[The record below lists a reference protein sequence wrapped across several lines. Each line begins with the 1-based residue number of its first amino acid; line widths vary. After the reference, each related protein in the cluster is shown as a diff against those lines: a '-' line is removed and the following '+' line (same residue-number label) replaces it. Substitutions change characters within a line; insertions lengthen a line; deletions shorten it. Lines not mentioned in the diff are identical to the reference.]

1 MRLRNDQLAASLQRD
16 LAPIYLIS
24 GDEPLQMREASDE
37 IRAAARAQG
46 YSEREVLDQGAGF
59 DWAALNVAA
68 ESLSLFGERRVLE
81 LRLSSARIGNEGA
94 KALNAYAER
103 PAEETLLLIT
113 LPKLERAQANSQW
126 LKRLEQVGVVV
137 QIWPV
142 EGARLSPWIEQRLRR
157 AGLVP
162 EAGVVE
168 MLADRVE
175 GNLLAASQEIEKL
188 LLLHGAGVI
197 TLQQLAESVADSARF
212 DVYGLVDTLLSGE
225 AAKGLRMLQS
235 LKAEGVATPVV
246 LWAMSREV
254 RSLAGMAYEIEQ
266 GRNAD
271 QVMGAYRVWEKR
283 KPLLRRG
290 LRQRASH
297 WRRLLTQCA
306 RTDRAIKGLEADDPW
321 LLLEDV
327 AIGLS
332 GGSRSGVG
340 EQRRSAPR

>member
-126 LKRLEQVGVVV
+126 VKRLDQVGVVV

-142 EGARLSPWIEQRLRR
+142 EGARLSPWVEQRLRR

-188 LLLHGAGVI
+188 LLLHGPGVV

-212 DVYGLVDTLLSGE
+212 DVYGLVDTLLAGE
-225 AAKGLRMLQS
+225 AAKGLRMLQA

-246 LWAMSREV
+246 LWAMSREI
-254 RSLAGMAYEIEQ
+254 RALAGMAHEVEQ
-266 GRNAD
+266 GRSAD
-271 QVMGAYRVWEKR
+271 QVMAAHRVWEKR

-297 WRRLLTQCA
+297 WRRLLVGCA
-306 RTDRAIKGLEADDPW
+306 RTDRAIKGLESDDPW

-327 AIGLS
+327 AIGI
-332 GGSRSGVG
+332 SGVSRPGAG
-340 EQRRSAPR
+340 ERGR